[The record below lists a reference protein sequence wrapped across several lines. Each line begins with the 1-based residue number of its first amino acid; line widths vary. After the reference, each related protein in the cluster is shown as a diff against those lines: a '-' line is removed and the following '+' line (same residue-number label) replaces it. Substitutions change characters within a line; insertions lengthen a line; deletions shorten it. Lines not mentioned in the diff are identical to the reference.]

1 MGRDGRIS
9 GEIVNGLVVN
19 TLRSMGISVI
29 DLGLST
35 TPTVEIAVPIENAGG
50 GIVLTASHNPREW
63 NALKL
68 LNQRGEFISA
78 QDGEEVMALVE
89 KGDIQYATVDKLG
102 SYRTDNTYIQKHI
115 DRILALP
122 MVNIEAVQAKKYR
135 VVLDAVNSTGALA
148 VPPLL
153 EALGCQVILLNGEVN
168 GHFAHNPEP
177 LKEHLGQLS
186 TEVRQQRAQL
196 GIAVDPDV
204 DRLVFMCENGEL
216 FGKNIRWSP

>member
-1 MGRDGRIS
+1 MPLIKSISGFRGTIGGRPGDNLTPQDIVECTAAFGQWILNTSGKPTIVVGRDGRIS
-9 GEIVNGLVVN
+9 GEIVSGLVIN
-19 TLRSMGISVI
+19 TLRSMGITVI

-68 LNQRGEFISA
+68 LNQRGEFISGK
-78 QDGEEVMALVE
+78 DGEAVMALVE

-102 SYRTDNTYIQKHI
+102 AYRADDTYIQKHI

-122 MVNIEAVQAKKYR
+122 MVNIEAIRAKKYR
-135 VVLDAVNSTGALA
+135 IVVDVINSTGALA

-153 EALGCQVILLNGEVN
+153 EALGCQCIL
-168 GHFAHNPEP
+168 
-177 LKEHLGQLS
+177 
-186 TEVRQQRAQL
+186 
-196 GIAVDPDV
+196 
-204 DRLVFMCENGEL
+204 
-216 FGKNIRWSP
+216 